1 MSSLILCN
9 LILLAAPA
17 PAPSAPPD
25 QALLPPSGFLQTWKR
40 SEKVRVF
47 TSSDLYGYIDGGAE
61 IFLEF
66 GFEQLTVQ
74 PYTSDFRP
82 SASREQAGEFKVEIY
97 RMKDPT
103 AAAGIYFMNCGK
115 EAPDPSFSERH
126 TLNDFQLLF
135 KRDRY
140 YVIVNNVEGEKNLKA
155 AMLEF
160 GRFIASHLPA
170 QQPVRADEI
179 LPRTGLDKSSIRLI
193 RGPYALQAIYILGEG
208 DILQLN
214 RQITAV
220 SGTYEE
226 PAGKSTLILVEYP
239 DEPGARRAFLNVQ
252 RNLDSYLKVED
263 NSDQR
268 IVFKDSSG
276 QYGVISMNGK
286 RLSVRVHLSKKP

>member
-1 MSSLILCN
+1 MTGPIFCN
-9 LILLAAPA
+9 LILLAAPLLA
-17 PAPSAPPD
+17 QSAPPD
-25 QALLPPSGFLQTWKR
+25 QALLPPNEFLQAWKR
-40 SEKVRVF
+40 SGKVRVF

-74 PYTSDFRP
+74 PYTSDFRLP
-82 SASREQAGEFKVEIY
+82 ASKEQAEFKVEIY
-97 RMKDPT
+97 RMKDPI
-103 AAAGIYFMNCGK
+103 AATGVYFMNCGR
-115 EAPDPSFSERH
+115 ETPDASFSERH

-135 KRDRY
+135 NRGRY
-140 YVIVNNVEGEKNLKA
+140 YVIVNNLDGVQSLKA

-160 GRFIASHLPA
+160 GRFIAAHLPA

-179 LPRTGLDKSSIRLI
+179 LPRAGLDKSSIRLI

-220 SGTYEE
+220 SGNYEE
-226 PAGKSTLILVEYP
+226 PAGKSTLVVVQYP
-239 DEPGARRAFLNVQ
+239 DESGARRAFQHVQ
-252 RNLDSYLKVED
+252 RNLDTYLRIQ
-263 NSDQR
+263 DQSER
-268 IVFKDSSG
+268 QLVFKDSSG
-276 QYGVISMNGK
+276 QYGLVLLNGR

>member
-1 MSSLILCN
+1 MSGLLFCN

-17 PAPSAPPD
+17 LVPGAPPD
-25 QALLPPSGFLQTWKR
+25 LALLPPNGFLQAWKR

-74 PYTSDFRP
+74 PYTSDFRLP
-82 SASREQAGEFKVEIY
+82 ASKEQAEFKVEIY

-103 AAAGIYFMNCGK
+103 AAAGIYFMNCGR
-115 EAPDPSFSERH
+115 EAPDTSFSERH

-140 YVIVNNVEGEKNLKA
+140 YVIVNNVEGVKSLRS

-160 GRFIASHLPA
+160 GRFIAAHLPA

-179 LPRTGLDKSSIRLI
+179 LPRGGLDKSSVRLI

-220 SGTYEE
+220 SGRYEE
-226 PAGKSTLILVEYP
+226 PAGKFTLILVEYP
-239 DEPGARRAFLNVQ
+239 DEPGARRAFTHLQ
-252 RNLDSYLKVED
+252 GNLDSYLKIED
-263 NSDQR
+263 KTDR
-268 IVFKDSSG
+268 RTVFKDPSG
-276 QYGVISMNGK
+276 QYGLVSLNGR
-286 RLSVRVHLSKKP
+286 RLSVRVHLLNKP